1 MFNHIGFLKQ
11 KITIMK
17 KIILVSV
24 FATLFVT
31 ACTKNKPE
39 QPPAPSLIGKWGV
52 VNILE
57 KEIDNG
63 TIVYNDNYTGQASDY
78 MEFKNDNTLSLFI
91 DGSGFIINY
100 KLLPN
105 NKVEISGD
113 TLTIQSLTA
122 NSATLYQKDDYGP
135 NSFDETTYSLKT

>member
-1 MFNHIGFLKQ
+1 
-11 KITIMK
+11 MK
-17 KIILVSV
+17 KIILALV
-24 FATLFVT
+24 FGTLFLT
-31 ACTKNKPE
+31 ACNKNNPE
-39 QPPAPSLIGKWGV
+39 LPPAPSLIGKWGV

-63 TIVYNDNYTGQASDY
+63 TIVYNDNYTGQTSDY
-78 MEFKNDNTLSLFI
+78 MEFKSDNTLSFSI
-91 DGSGFIINY
+91 DGFNLIINY

-122 NSATLYQKDDYGP
+122 NSATLYQKDDNGS
-135 NSFDETTYSLKT
+135 NSFDETTYNLKR

>member
-1 MFNHIGFLKQ
+1 
-11 KITIMK
+11 MK
-17 KIILVSV
+17 KIILSAV
-24 FATLFVT
+24 FATLFIT
-31 ACTKNKPE
+31 ACHKDP
-39 QPPAPSLIGKWGV
+39 PAPAPSLIGKWGV
-52 VNILE
+52 VNILV

-63 TIVYNDNYTGQASDY
+63 AIVYNDNYTGQASDY

-122 NSATLYQKDDYGP
+122 NSATLYQKDDNGA
-135 NSFDETTYSLKT
+135 NSYEETTYSLKR

>member
-1 MFNHIGFLKQ
+1 
-11 KITIMK
+11 MK
-17 KIILVSV
+17 KIILSAV
-24 FATLFVT
+24 FGTLFLT
-31 ACTKNKPE
+31 ACDKDKTE

-52 VNILE
+52 VNILV

-63 TIVYNDNYTGQASDY
+63 AIVYNDNYTGQASDY

-91 DGSGFIINY
+91 DGSNFIINY

-122 NSATLYQKDDYGP
+122 NSATLYQKDDNGS
-135 NSFDETTYSLKT
+135 NSFDETTYNLKR

>member
-1 MFNHIGFLKQ
+1 MQ
-11 KITIMK
+11 
-17 KIILVSV
+17 KIILSAV
-24 FATLFVT
+24 FATLFIT
-31 ACTKNKPE
+31 ACHKDP
-39 QPPAPSLIGKWGV
+39 PAPAPSLIGKWGV
-52 VNILE
+52 VNILV

-63 TIVYNDNYTGQASDY
+63 AIVYNDNYTGQASDY

-122 NSATLYQKDDYGP
+122 NSATLYQKDDNGS
-135 NSFDETTYSLKT
+135 NSFDETTYNLKR

>member
-1 MFNHIGFLKQ
+1 
-11 KITIMK
+11 MK
-17 KIILVSV
+17 KIILASV

-31 ACTKNKPE
+31 ACHKDP
-39 QPPAPSLIGKWGV
+39 PAPAPSLIGKWGV
-52 VNILE
+52 VNILD
-57 KEIDNG
+57 KEVDNG

-122 NSATLYQKDDYGP
+122 NSAALYQKDDNGA
-135 NSFDETTYSLKT
+135 NSFDETTYNLKR

>member
-1 MFNHIGFLKQ
+1 
-11 KITIMK
+11 MK
-17 KIILVSV
+17 KIILASV

-31 ACTKNKPE
+31 ACHKDP
-39 QPPAPSLIGKWGV
+39 PAPAPSLIGKWGV
-52 VNILE
+52 VNILD
-57 KEIDNG
+57 KEVDNG
-63 TIVYNDNYTGQASDY
+63 TIVYNDNYTGQTSDY

-122 NSATLYQKDDYGP
+122 NSATLYQKDDNGA
-135 NSFDETTYSLKT
+135 NSYEETTYSLKR

>member
-1 MFNHIGFLKQ
+1 
-11 KITIMK
+11 MK
-17 KIILVSV
+17 KILLASA
-24 FATLFVT
+24 FATLLIT
-31 ACTKNKPE
+31 ACSKPE
-39 QPPAPSLIGKWGV
+39 TQAPAPSLIGKWGV
-52 VNILE
+52 VNILV

-63 TIVYNDNYTGQASDY
+63 AIVYNDNYTGQASDY

-122 NSATLYQKDDYGP
+122 NSAALYQKDDNGA
-135 NSFDETTYSLKT
+135 NSFDETTYNLKR

>member
-1 MFNHIGFLKQ
+1 
-11 KITIMK
+11 MK
-17 KIILVSV
+17 KIILASV

-31 ACTKNKPE
+31 ACHKDP
-39 QPPAPSLIGKWGV
+39 PAPAPSLIGKWGV
-52 VNILE
+52 VNILD
-57 KEIDNG
+57 KEVDNG
-63 TIVYNDNYTGQASDY
+63 TIVYNDNYTGQTSDY

-113 TLTIQSLTA
+113 TLTIQNLTA
-122 NSATLYQKDDYGP
+122 NSATLYQKDDNGT
-135 NSFDETTYSLKT
+135 NSFEETTYNLKR

>member
-1 MFNHIGFLKQ
+1 
-11 KITIMK
+11 MK
-17 KIILVSV
+17 KIILSAV
-24 FATLFVT
+24 FATLFIT
-31 ACTKNKPE
+31 ACHKDP
-39 QPPAPSLIGKWGV
+39 PAPAPSLIGKWGV
-52 VNILE
+52 VNILV

-63 TIVYNDNYTGQASDY
+63 AIVYNDNYTGQASDY

-122 NSATLYQKDDYGP
+122 NSATLYQKDDNGS
-135 NSFDETTYSLKT
+135 NSFDETTYNLKR

>member
-1 MFNHIGFLKQ
+1 
-11 KITIMK
+11 MK
-17 KIILVSV
+17 KIILSAV

-31 ACTKNKPE
+31 ACHKDKPE
-39 QPPAPSLIGKWGV
+39 PPPAPSLIGKWGV
-52 VNILE
+52 VNILD

-63 TIVYNDNYTGQASDY
+63 AVVYNDNYTGQTSDY

-91 DGSGFIINY
+91 DGFGIIINY
-100 KLLPN
+100 KILPG

-122 NSATLYQKDDYGP
+122 NSATLYQKDDYGS
-135 NSFDETTYSLKT
+135 NNFDETTYNLKR

>member
-1 MFNHIGFLKQ
+1 MFNQIGLLKQ

-17 KIILVSV
+17 KIILASV

-31 ACTKNKPE
+31 ACTKDKPV

-63 TIVYNDNYTGQASDY
+63 TVIYNDNYTGQTSDY
-78 MEFKNDNTLSLFI
+78 MEFKSDNTLSLYI
-91 DGSGFIINY
+91 DGLNVIINY
-100 KLLPN
+100 KLLPG

-122 NSATLYQKDDYGP
+122 NSATLYQKDDYGS
-135 NSFDETTYSLKT
+135 NNFDETTYNLKR

>member
-1 MFNHIGFLKQ
+1 
-11 KITIMK
+11 MK
-17 KIILVSV
+17 KIIFASV

-31 ACTKNKPE
+31 ACHKDKPE
-39 QPPAPSLIGKWGV
+39 PPPAPSLIGKWGV

-63 TIVYNDNYTGQASDY
+63 TIVYNDNYTGQTSDY
-78 MEFKNDNTLSLFI
+78 MEFKSDNTLSFSI
-91 DGSGFIINY
+91 DGFNLIINY
-100 KLLPN
+100 KLLPG

-122 NSATLYQKDDYGP
+122 NSAILYQKDDYGS
-135 NSFDETTYSLKT
+135 NSFDETTYSLKR

>member
-1 MFNHIGFLKQ
+1 
-11 KITIMK
+11 MK
-17 KIILVSV
+17 KIILSAV
-24 FATLFVT
+24 FATLFIT
-31 ACTKNKPE
+31 ACHKDP
-39 QPPAPSLIGKWGV
+39 PAPAPSLIGKWGV
-52 VNILE
+52 VNILV

-63 TIVYNDNYTGQASDY
+63 AIVYNDNYTGQASDY

-91 DGSGFIINY
+91 DGSNFIINY

-122 NSATLYQKDDYGP
+122 NSATLYQKDDNGS
-135 NSFDETTYSLKT
+135 NSFDETTYNLKR

>member
-1 MFNHIGFLKQ
+1 
-11 KITIMK
+11 MK
-17 KIILVSV
+17 KIILASV

-31 ACTKNKPE
+31 ACHKDP
-39 QPPAPSLIGKWGV
+39 PAPAPSLIGKWGV
-52 VNILE
+52 VNILD
-57 KEIDNG
+57 KEVDNG

-78 MEFKNDNTLSLFI
+78 MELKNDNTLSLFI

-122 NSATLYQKDDYGP
+122 NSAALYQKDDNGA
-135 NSFDETTYSLKT
+135 NSFDETTYNLKR

>member
-1 MFNHIGFLKQ
+1 
-11 KITIMK
+11 MK
-17 KIILVSV
+17 KFILATA
-24 FATLFVT
+24 FATLLVT
-31 ACTKNKPE
+31 ACTKDKPV
-39 QPPAPSLIGKWGV
+39 QPPEPSLIGKWGV
-52 VNILE
+52 VNILV

-63 TIVYNDNYTGQASDY
+63 AIVYNDNYTGQASDY

-105 NKVEISGD
+105 NKMEISGD

-122 NSATLYQKDDYGP
+122 NSATLYQKDDNGS
-135 NSFDETTYSLKT
+135 NSFDETTYNLKR